1 MAGALIGGFVLKN
14 LPAILIAGLLTG
26 ALGYVEVLRLEV
38 AHDKKVIAAD
48 KVALAT
54 CVHNTS
60 TLEAAV
66 KAQNAATL
74 AVSAEQARTQAAAAK
89 ALQQAKAARVTVSK
103 QVAAIA
109 AAKAG
114 TDQCKS
120 ADQLI
125 LGSLPPSS

>member
-1 MAGALIGGFVLKN
+1 MSIIGSFILKN
-14 LPAILIAGLLTG
+14 LPGIAMSLVIAG
-26 ALGYVEVLRLEV
+26 AVGYVGVLRLEV
-38 AHDKKVIAAD
+38 SHDKKVIAAD
-48 KVALAT
+48 KAALAT
-54 CVHNTS
+54 CKQNTA

-66 KAQNAATL
+66 KAQNAATQ

-89 ALQQAKAARVTVSK
+89 ALQQAQAARVTVSK

-125 LGSLPPSS
+125 LGSLPSS